1 MKMLYY
7 IYAIYFESF
16 SSDESNNTYYYG
28 IVTGWC
34 LSPFW
39 NSIPTSY
46 VLYRHH
52 KSFSKIYDDQIQTDH
67 SKQNH
72 ASARPVSYETV
83 ASLAEATESCLPS
96 ANIETNSEKNIT
108 AVIGN
113 IPSDRFGGS
122 DQIGGSFAES
132 VNTNDIFSEQHHRE
146 RKYTQSTQSEHKL
159 VKQETGI
166 NNGLINSSREI
177 SRSF

>member
-1 MKMLYY
+1 M
-7 IYAIYFESF
+7 
-16 SSDESNNTYYYG
+16 G
-28 IVTGWC
+28 IVTGWF

-52 KSFSKIYDDQIQTDH
+52 KSFSKIYDEQIKADH

-72 ASARPVSYETV
+72 ASTRPVSYETV

-96 ANIETNSEKNIT
+96 ANIETNSEKNLT
-108 AVIGN
+108 AIIGN
-113 IPSDRFGGS
+113 IPSSHQGRS
-122 DQIGGSFAES
+122 DVIGGSFAES
-132 VNTNDIFSEQHHRE
+132 VNTSDIFSEQHHRE

-159 VKQETGI
+159 VKKEAGI

-177 SRSF
+177 SKSF